1 MAVQYWVGDFFVD
14 LSRNQVTQKEQ
25 SQIIA
30 PKALA
35 VLTCLAENQGRVVS
49 YDELLAKVW
58 PDTVVTPNTLQ
69 RSIAQLR
76 KVLGEDSKLQSYI
89 KTHAKQGY
97 SLDCDVR
104 WHDEIEPQSLVE
116 QELLLTADSATSTDT
131 DTAKPETKRRQATP
145 DIHSENTNAANTP
158 WSTLS
163 LISIFAAILL
173 LGFIGFSYFTP
184 EQSLKLSFGELRSL
198 TATDKKEYSGIYS
211 PDGEYIVF
219 KRYSEDICAS
229 SNIWA
234 KNTKTQKET
243 QLTKDMGG
251 YGSHS
256 FSKDGKKLVIIK
268 AESCSQPISQKR
280 CYSLMSLDFEKALSA
295 SQSPNLLMECKN
307 SRIAKPTWLNNN
319 NIALLQ
325 EFSNRWKLTSYSIAD
340 NKSTVIYE
348 LEDGNF
354 IDFDYSVT
362 GDIIALISTH
372 NDGLNYIEIL
382 KPDGQLL
389 SSHQIEYPPEIP
401 NLKFIYPNFTPF
413 DNQLVFS
420 TGRQLFTL
428 SHQGKIT
435 NISLPLDEAIASPV
449 FHPDGKRALAIKGSW
464 DSDIATL
471 PLSLIAKS
479 QSTQTQA
486 NLSLARENITDSIS
500 ASSVPIPVILERSTR
515 EEDNAIYQ
523 PNGDLIAFKSR
534 RSGEDQIWITDG
546 NGARQLSLFPIDSYI
561 WGMNWAADGKSILV
575 NVNKN
580 LTQVTL
586 DSSQKYF
593 PFDHRVEQLFQ
604 WNSENNTALLT
615 ARIEGAL
622 QFGEFNLNNSEF
634 RVITDKK
641 VSWALKSEDGRLI
654 YTDQLDR
661 FWQPGPAEDQLIDAL
676 DGQGNDRRFITKHN
690 VIYGINEGF
699 QLWSY
704 NLNDNTFEILGNV
717 PNKTDYLTDINQSDF
732 LLTIYV
738 AAKKEVA
745 ELTVSD

>member
-1 MAVQYWVGDFFVD
+1 
-14 LSRNQVTQKEQ
+14 
-25 SQIIA
+25 
-30 PKALA
+30 
-35 VLTCLAENQGRVVS
+35 
-49 YDELLAKVW
+49 
-58 PDTVVTPNTLQ
+58 
-69 RSIAQLR
+69 
-76 KVLGEDSKLQSYI
+76 
-89 KTHAKQGY
+89 
-97 SLDCDVR
+97 
-104 WHDEIEPQSLVE
+104 
-116 QELLLTADSATSTDT
+116 
-131 DTAKPETKRRQATP
+131 
-145 DIHSENTNAANTP
+145 
-158 WSTLS
+158 
-163 LISIFAAILL
+163 
-173 LGFIGFSYFTP
+173 
-184 EQSLKLSFGELRSL
+184 
-198 TATDKKEYSGIYS
+198 
-211 PDGEYIVF
+211 
-219 KRYSEDICAS
+219 
-229 SNIWA
+229 
-234 KNTKTQKET
+234 
-243 QLTKDMGG
+243 
-251 YGSHS
+251 
-256 FSKDGKKLVIIK
+256 
-268 AESCSQPISQKR
+268 
-280 CYSLMSLDFEKALSA
+280 
-295 SQSPNLLMECKN
+295 MECKN